1 MNVQNVKMVVGFF
14 NWSSKKHFEGTI
26 FLNFDPKTTVWHEEV
41 KKVLVQKG
49 YIDESVK
56 KVLVQKGYID
66 ESYQYEKREYG
77 DCEDALLLV
86 TEYEPEVELR
96 PLWVEGD
103 ILTNE

>member
-1 MNVQNVKMVVGFF
+1 MNVQNVKMVVSFF
-14 NWSSKKHFEGTI
+14 NWSCKKHFEGTI
-26 FLNFDPKTTVWHEEV
+26 FLNFDPKTTVWHEE
-41 KKVLVQKG
+41 
-49 YIDESVK
+49 VK

-103 ILTNE
+103 IFTNE

>member
-49 YIDESVK
+49 YIDK
-56 KVLVQKGYID
+56 
-66 ESYQYEKREYG
+66 SYQYEKREYG

>member
-49 YIDESVK
+49 YV
-56 KVLVQKGYID
+56 D

>member
-14 NWSSKKHFEGTI
+14 NWSSQKHFEGTI

-49 YIDESVK
+49 YIDES
-56 KVLVQKGYID
+56 
-66 ESYQYEKREYG
+66 YQYEKREYD

>member
-41 KKVLVQKG
+41 KKVLVQK
-49 YIDESVK
+49 E
-56 KVLVQKGYID
+56 YID

>member
-26 FLNFDPKTTVWHEEV
+26 FLNFDPKTTVWHEE
-41 KKVLVQKG
+41 
-49 YIDESVK
+49 VK